1 MFRIPNF
8 HQQELEFSQAWEIMT
23 QHGQGDCLE
32 GMNAMNRA
40 WDEYI
45 ASQDALFNGEVQV
58 VAFEDDEEFFDYYG
72 TECNAYNVVHEGMSQ
87 LFGEAA

>member
-32 GMNAMNRA
+32 GMNAMNNA

-58 VAFEDDEEFFDYYG
+58 VAFEDDEEFFDHYG

-87 LFGEAA
+87 LFGEVA